1 MDLRLLRNVVGL
13 HLCIELKY
21 GIPPRLS
28 RALKALA
35 VFELGYW
42 VRSAHSR
49 ADLRIRCACLD
60 AAIESSGPPGLLTIY
75 PLFEVFGPPRF

>member
-13 HLCIELKY
+13 HLCMELEY

-35 VFELGYW
+35 GFDLRSLGYN
-42 VRSAHSR
+42 
-49 ADLRIRCACLD
+49 
-60 AAIESSGPPGLLTIY
+60 SS
-75 PLFEVFGPPRF
+75 